1 MIIFLQKNSQ
11 KIGNLIANF
20 YICTSKKEVIGII
33 YFFKYIFMRKFT
45 YLLTMLALAL
55 GFSVARA
62 DVVTPY
68 AYDFSGLGS
77 GKLVSSFA
85 PPGWAHYV
93 DRFQADSW
101 STPSFVEYF
110 AQETGG
116 YGDDG
121 ACLKVGSQT
130 LYDSWSESSQTMTDM
145 IVTPAITGDASI
157 YVKQSAAEGSVSFYT
172 CTVASN
178 GTVTKGDKYE
188 VTVPALSTDA
198 WTKVELPNVA
208 AGTRLGICGDQVL
221 LDEFSAASADVV
233 LKRGMSI
240 LSSPTMISSGD
251 LCADADGN
259 VQVQFKAKIKN
270 SGEVPLAVGDEGYT
284 VSLYDNSDGV
294 AVGEP
299 VPVSFPLAVGESQY
313 LEGTVTMAVTE
324 NYRHGFHLKENI
336 SGVTTYLGWIEVF
349 PHAPV
354 FTLED
359 NLSHDVENGSTVDF
373 QVMQASTS
381 KVLVISNAK
390 GGAPLTINSVSVPEG
405 FSYKISATE
414 NGEAATFPYEVA
426 ALGKAYLTV
435 TMDASVIG
443 MRSGNI
449 VITPADG
456 QGEVYTLAVTG
467 EIVDPSK
474 VYINF
479 NDQKFPAGTYIELSS
494 GQKQWKVSNFYYG
507 ENGYAATSDEVEL
520 SKFVLPKIRLAE
532 GEHMTFDANKRNAT
546 SKLNVYYSADR
557 KNWTQVKNI
566 TIDNSDDANCF
577 AMGTYPSGYY
587 DNFMYKTFT
596 LDNIPAGDWYIAF
609 EAGYARV
616 DNIIGGSYLDTP
628 DYEAELGNVKIPETA
643 MVNHASTV
651 SFDVASFGKKDI
663 EEGVCTA
670 KFYIGEDLIA
680 EKALPAIASGEYASV
695 EFQFTPRKNGE
706 FAAKLVVDGG
716 VQIER
721 TATIT
726 VAAEEVV
733 GEAVVGNCTTTA
745 NDTPLQLYYYHSQSE
760 IIYPADLLNIP
771 AGTELKSI
779 TFLGYKNAYSSN
791 MEISSDLK
799 IWMENTDAT
808 SPKIEDW
815 YQSESMTQVYADT
828 YAVAAV
834 IGSSSDHQPV
844 IKVTFNTPFT
854 YTGGNLR
861 VTVMSSAE
869 QYSSTNFEVDG
880 DHAALAAIR
889 YADGTLSGTM
899 TLRPLPVTVFGFD
912 KEASVFSGVVTSAA
926 DNAVVEGAEVK
937 LVSDNVEYSGTTDA
951 EGKFNFIV
959 VQDGL
964 EYNLTVSKEG
974 FFADREKVNM
984 GGTSFVKNVALNVAQ
999 GFNVLSADIP
1009 ENAEVNSVYKVVARV
1024 ENGEAK
1030 EAGSYRAELW
1040 MNDGVV
1046 ATAETPALEASKE
1059 YDFEFSVIPHAVGA
1073 AETFVKFTAET
1084 GTAASE
1090 TVNVTVNKEKGN
1102 AEVLVGTP
1110 TETATAGPADF
1121 FYKYSKTE
1129 IIYPKSLINLPAG
1142 TKINEIQF
1150 FGTHSSKNIT
1160 FSVDAW
1166 IGNVAEA
1173 TALMGESTEGLTK
1186 VADKMTV
1193 DHSEAVTAEN
1203 IKSVVTLTFPDGFVY
1218 DGGDIRLF
1226 LTSAG
1231 TAYNST
1237 SFEVDKNVEGQAQQA
1252 KQDDETKFATAPF
1265 SNISLPVAHF
1275 IVSPYKTLSGAVK
1288 NEKGEAVASA
1298 YITLASADGVEYYSE
1313 TDAEGAFSMEVIK
1326 YGKEYTLTVSHPS
1339 YDAYTHP
1346 ETISLADGNISGLAI
1361 TLTKTYTFSGV
1372 VTDAET
1378 HAPIA
1383 GVEIYVSNPESG
1395 ADVMTGTTDENGAFD
1410 LKFKQLGTY
1419 NVLFKAAGY
1428 DMVSYEGTPFEGDM
1442 VGTAV
1447 EMQQTVYTFS
1457 GVVTDAETKA
1467 PIKGVEVYVSDP
1479 ESGADVMTGTTDENG
1494 AFDLKFKQLGT
1505 YNVLFKAAGYDM
1517 VSSEEVPFEGN
1528 FDITVEM
1535 QKTVRTFSGTVTDAE
1550 SHAAIAG
1557 ASVAL
1562 YKGENKVAEAT
1573 TGADGSFEIKVKD
1586 LAVFSLVVK
1595 AEGYED
1601 FTFDT
1606 IDLTEGDMTGTPIEM
1621 TPNSGVGML
1630 TADGLRVY
1638 GTVGAVVVE
1647 SATEATVRVYN
1658 AAGSLVRRAD
1668 VAGKT
1673 RIEGL
1678 QRGVYIVNGV
1688 KVIVK

>member
-1 MIIFLQKNSQ
+1 
-11 KIGNLIANF
+11 
-20 YICTSKKEVIGII
+20 
-33 YFFKYIFMRKFT
+33 
-45 YLLTMLALAL
+45 MLALAL

-62 DVVTPY
+62 DVVAPY
-68 AYDFSGLGS
+68 TYDFSGLGS
-77 GKLVSSFA
+77 EKLVSSFA

-110 AQETGG
+110 AQKTGG

-130 LYDSWSESSQTMTDM
+130 LYDSWGESSQTMTDM

-188 VTVPALSTDA
+188 VTVPTLSTDA

-233 LKRGMSI
+233 LKREMTI

-313 LEGTVTMAVTE
+313 LEGTVTMAVTK

-381 KVLVISNAK
+381 KVFVISNAK

-435 TMDASVIG
+435 TMDASVVG
-443 MRSGNI
+443 KRSGNI

-456 QGEVYTLAVTG
+456 QGDVYTLAVTG

-474 VYINF
+474 VFINF

-494 GQKQWKVSNFYYG
+494 GQKKWKVSNFYYG
-507 ENGYAATSDEVEL
+507 DNGYAATSEDVEL

-557 KNWTQVKNI
+557 KNWIQVKNI

-587 DNFMYKTFT
+587 DNYMYKTFT

-643 MVNHASTV
+643 TVNHASTV

-745 NDTPLQLYYYHSQSE
+745 IDTPLQLNYYNSQSE
-760 IIYPADLLNIP
+760 IIYPADMLNIP

-779 TFLGYKNAYSSN
+779 TFLGYKNSN
-791 MEISSDLK
+791 KEITSNLK

-808 SPKIEDW
+808 SPKTEEW
-815 YQSESMTQVYADT
+815 YQSETMTQVYADT
-828 YAVAAV
+828 YVVATA

-844 IKVTFNTPFT
+844 IKVSFKTPFV

-869 QYSSTNFEVDG
+869 QYSTTNFEVDG
-880 DHAALAAIR
+880 DHAGLSAIR
-889 YADGTLSGTM
+889 FDDGALSGTM
-899 TLRPLPVTVFGFD
+899 TLKPLPVTVFGFD

-1009 ENAEVNSVYKVVARV
+1009 ENAEVNSAYKVVARV

-1040 MNDGVV
+1040 MNDGIV

-1110 TETATAGPADF
+1110 TTTATAGPADF
-1121 FYKYSKTE
+1121 FYKFSKTE

-1166 IGNVAEA
+1166 IGNVAEG

-1193 DHSEAVTAEN
+1193 DHSEAITAEN

-1237 SFEVDKNVEGQAQQA
+1237 SFEVDENVKGQAQQA
-1252 KQDDETKFATAPF
+1252 KKDDETQFATASF
-1265 SNISLPVAHF
+1265 SDISLPVAHF

-1313 TDAEGAFSMEVIK
+1313 TDAEGAFSMDVIK

-1346 ETISLADGNISGLAI
+1346 ETISLADGNVSGLAV

-1419 NVLFKAAGY
+1419 DILFKAAGY

-1447 EMQQTVYTFS
+1447 EMQKTVYTFS
-1457 GVVTDAETKA
+1457 GVVADAETKA

-1479 ESGADVMTGTTDENG
+1479 ASGADVATGTTDENG
-1494 AFDLKFKQLGT
+1494 AFALKFKQLGT

-1517 VSSEEVPFEGN
+1517 VSYEEVPFEGN
-1528 FDITVEM
+1528 FDTTVEM
-1535 QKTVRTFSGTVTDAE
+1535 QKTERTFSGTVTDAE

-1606 IDLTEGDMTGTPIEM
+1606 IDLTEGDMTDTPIEM
-1621 TPNSGVGML
+1621 IPNSGVGML
-1630 TADGLRVY
+1630 TADGIRVY

>member
-1 MIIFLQKNSQ
+1 M
-11 KIGNLIANF
+11 IANF

-130 LYDSWSESSQTMTDM
+130 LYDSWGESSQTMTDM

-172 CTVASN
+172 CTVASD

-233 LKRGMSI
+233 LKRGMTI

-313 LEGTVTMAVTE
+313 LEGTVTMAVTK

-381 KVLVISNAK
+381 KVFVISNAK

-435 TMDASVIG
+435 TMDASMVG
-443 MRSGNI
+443 KRSGNI

-546 SKLNVYYSADR
+546 TSKLNVYYSADR

-577 AMGTYPSGYY
+577 AMGTYPGGYY
-587 DNFMYKTFT
+587 DNFMYKTFS

-745 NDTPLQLYYYHSQSE
+745 NDTPLQLNYYHSQSE

-779 TFLGYKNAYSSN
+779 AFLGYKNAYSN
-791 MEISSDLK
+791 KEISSDLK

-808 SPKIEDW
+808 SPKQDEW

-834 IGSSSDHQPV
+834 IGSSSDHQPI

-1040 MNDGVV
+1040 MGDGVV

-1110 TETATAGPADF
+1110 TTTATAGPADF

-1166 IGNVAEA
+1166 IGNVAEG
-1173 TALMGESTEGLTK
+1173 TALMGESTEGLTQ

-1237 SFEVDKNVEGQAQQA
+1237 SFEVDENVKGQAQQA
-1252 KQDDETKFATAPF
+1252 KKDDETQMATASF
-1265 SNISLPVAHF
+1265 SDISLPVAHF

-1298 YITLASADGVEYYSE
+1298 YIILASADGVEYYSE
-1313 TDAEGAFSMEVIK
+1313 TDAEGAFSMDVIK

-1346 ETISLADGNISGLAI
+1346 ETISLADGNVSGLAV
-1361 TLTKTYTFSGV
+1361 TLTKTYTYSGV

-1442 VGTAV
+1442 VGKAV
-1447 EMQQTVYTFS
+1447 EMQKTVYTFS

-1494 AFDLKFKQLGT
+1494 AFALKFKQLGT
-1505 YNVLFKAAGYDM
+1505 YNVLFKATGYDM

-1606 IDLTEGDMTGTPIEM
+1606 IDLTEGDMTDTPIEM

>member
-1 MIIFLQKNSQ
+1 
-11 KIGNLIANF
+11 
-20 YICTSKKEVIGII
+20 
-33 YFFKYIFMRKFT
+33 
-45 YLLTMLALAL
+45 
-55 GFSVARA
+55 
-62 DVVTPY
+62 
-68 AYDFSGLGS
+68 
-77 GKLVSSFA
+77 
-85 PPGWAHYV
+85 
-93 DRFQADSW
+93 
-101 STPSFVEYF
+101 
-110 AQETGG
+110 
-116 YGDDG
+116 
-121 ACLKVGSQT
+121 
-130 LYDSWSESSQTMTDM
+130 
-145 IVTPAITGDASI
+145 
-157 YVKQSAAEGSVSFYT
+157 
-172 CTVASN
+172 
-178 GTVTKGDKYE
+178 
-188 VTVPALSTDA
+188 
-198 WTKVELPNVA
+198 
-208 AGTRLGICGDQVL
+208 
-221 LDEFSAASADVV
+221 
-233 LKRGMSI
+233 
-240 LSSPTMISSGD
+240 
-251 LCADADGN
+251 
-259 VQVQFKAKIKN
+259 
-270 SGEVPLAVGDEGYT
+270 
-284 VSLYDNSDGV
+284 
-294 AVGEP
+294 
-299 VPVSFPLAVGESQY
+299 
-313 LEGTVTMAVTE
+313 
-324 NYRHGFHLKENI
+324 
-336 SGVTTYLGWIEVF
+336 
-349 PHAPV
+349 
-354 FTLED
+354 
-359 NLSHDVENGSTVDF
+359 
-373 QVMQASTS
+373 
-381 KVLVISNAK
+381 
-390 GGAPLTINSVSVPEG
+390 
-405 FSYKISATE
+405 
-414 NGEAATFPYEVA
+414 
-426 ALGKAYLTV
+426 
-435 TMDASVIG
+435 
-443 MRSGNI
+443 
-449 VITPADG
+449 
-456 QGEVYTLAVTG
+456 
-467 EIVDPSK
+467 
-474 VYINF
+474 
-479 NDQKFPAGTYIELSS
+479 
-494 GQKQWKVSNFYYG
+494 
-507 ENGYAATSDEVEL
+507 
-520 SKFVLPKIRLAE
+520 
-532 GEHMTFDANKRNAT
+532 
-546 SKLNVYYSADR
+546 
-557 KNWTQVKNI
+557 
-566 TIDNSDDANCF
+566 
-577 AMGTYPSGYY
+577 
-587 DNFMYKTFT
+587 
-596 LDNIPAGDWYIAF
+596 
-609 EAGYARV
+609 
-616 DNIIGGSYLDTP
+616 
-628 DYEAELGNVKIPETA
+628 
-643 MVNHASTV
+643 
-651 SFDVASFGKKDI
+651 
-663 EEGVCTA
+663 
-670 KFYIGEDLIA
+670 
-680 EKALPAIASGEYASV
+680 
-695 EFQFTPRKNGE
+695 
-706 FAAKLVVDGG
+706 
-716 VQIER
+716 
-721 TATIT
+721 
-726 VAAEEVV
+726 
-733 GEAVVGNCTTTA
+733 
-745 NDTPLQLYYYHSQSE
+745 
-760 IIYPADLLNIP
+760 
-771 AGTELKSI
+771 
-779 TFLGYKNAYSSN
+779 

-808 SPKIEDW
+808 SPKQDEW

-834 IGSSSDHQPV
+834 IGSSSDHQPI

-854 YTGGNLR
+854 YTGGTLR

-869 QYSSTNFEVDG
+869 QYSATNFEVDG

-889 YADGTLSGTM
+889 YAGGALSGTM

-1040 MNDGVV
+1040 MNDGIV

-1166 IGNVAEA
+1166 IGNVAEG

-1252 KQDDETKFATAPF
+1252 KKDDETQFATAPF
-1265 SNISLPVAHF
+1265 SDISLPVAHF

-1298 YITLASADGVEYYSE
+1298 YIILASADGVEYYSE
-1313 TDAEGAFSMEVIK
+1313 TDAEGAFSMDVIK

-1383 GVEIYVSNPESG
+1383 GVEIYVSN
-1395 ADVMTGTTDENGAFD
+1395 
-1410 LKFKQLGTY
+1410 
-1419 NVLFKAAGY
+1419 
-1428 DMVSYEGTPFEGDM
+1428 
-1442 VGTAV
+1442 
-1447 EMQQTVYTFS
+1447 
-1457 GVVTDAETKA
+1457 
-1467 PIKGVEVYVSDP
+1467 P

-1647 SATEATVRVYN
+1647 SASEATVRVYN

-1668 VAGKT
+1668 MAGKT

>member
-1 MIIFLQKNSQ
+1 
-11 KIGNLIANF
+11 
-20 YICTSKKEVIGII
+20 
-33 YFFKYIFMRKFT
+33 MRKFT

-62 DVVTPY
+62 DVVAPY
-68 AYDFSGLGS
+68 TYDFSGLGS
-77 GKLVSSFA
+77 EKLVSSFA

-110 AQETGG
+110 AQKTGG

-130 LYDSWSESSQTMTDM
+130 LYDSWGENSQTMTDM

-157 YVKQSAAEGSVSFYT
+157 YVKQSAAEGSVSFYS

-208 AGTRLGICGDQVL
+208 AGTRLGICGDEVL

-233 LKRGMSI
+233 LKREMLI

-270 SGEVPLAVGDEGYT
+270 SGEVPLAVGEEGYT
-284 VSLYDNSDGV
+284 VSLYDNTDGV

-354 FTLED
+354 FALED

-435 TMDASVIG
+435 TMDASVVG
-443 MRSGNI
+443 KRSGNI

-494 GQKQWKVSNFYYG
+494 GQKKWKVSNFSYG

-643 MVNHASTV
+643 TVNHASTV

-680 EKALPAIASGEYASV
+680 EKVLPAIASGEYASV

-745 NDTPLQLYYYHSQSE
+745 NDIPLQLNYYNSQSE
-760 IIYPADLLNIP
+760 IIYPADMLNIP

-779 TFLGYKNAYSSN
+779 TFLGYKNAYSNKEITSN
-791 MEISSDLK
+791 LK

-808 SPKIEDW
+808 SPKQDEW

-869 QYSSTNFEVDG
+869 QYSTTNFEVDG

-889 YADGTLSGTM
+889 YADGALSGTM
-899 TLRPLPVTVFGFD
+899 TLKPLPVTVFGFD

-1040 MNDGVV
+1040 MNDGIV

-1084 GTAASE
+1084 GSSSSDV
-1090 TVNVTVNKEKGN
+1090 VNVNIAKEKGN
-1102 AEVLVGTP
+1102 AEVIVGTP
-1110 TETATAGPADF
+1110 AAKMATAGPADF

-1166 IGNVAEA
+1166 IGNVAEG
-1173 TALMGESTEGLTK
+1173 TALMGESTEGLTQ

-1193 DHSEAVTAEN
+1193 DHSEAITAEN

-1237 SFEVDKNVEGQAQQA
+1237 SFEVDENVEGQAQQA
-1252 KQDDETKFATAPF
+1252 KKDDESQIATAPY

-1288 NEKGEAVASA
+1288 NEKGEAVSSA

-1313 TDAEGAFSMEVIK
+1313 TDAEGAFSMDVIK

-1346 ETISLADGNISGLAI
+1346 ETISLADGDISGLAI

-1395 ADVMTGTTDENGAFD
+1395 ADVMTGTTDENGAFA

-1419 NVLFKAAGY
+1419 DILFKAAGY
-1428 DMVSYEGTPFEGDM
+1428 DMVSYEGTQFEGDM

-1494 AFDLKFKQLGT
+1494 AFALKFKQLGT

-1562 YKGENKVAEAT
+1562 YKGEDKVAEAT

-1586 LAVFSLVVK
+1586 QAVFSLVVK

-1606 IDLTEGDMTGTPIEM
+1606 IDLTEGDMTDTPIEM

-1647 SATEATVRVYN
+1647 SASEATVRVYN